1 MYALNYPG
9 GGITSKLCQL
19 NDIRYGCVYRAG
31 GDGPI
36 PGVYP
41 FGSNNTPTISIEIGT
56 QGYLRNVVPNEL
68 DPGHAASSVRAQAI
82 AARTYAYRQILD
94 TPGGILNNSATNF
107 QTYIPYSYDTLSTSY
122 KAVIDQAVSG
132 QVYLSLPGSTDP
144 IAAFFGQDND
154 LWTTGRSQSYL
165 KSIYDPIS
173 RAEGH
178 DVGTSNGGMGQK
190 AAGRWGAGR
199 TGEYPEHGSQWTVRW
214 DTAQQILAHY
224 YTGINFIGLSP
235 DPPDDYRFN
244 ILDVPGLPGTLYMR
258 PGESITDLAVY
269 FQNSGNSDW
278 PVIPVYPGGS
288 CPQAGHRTYLSYHLY
303 NASNSSAVAFA
314 IQKYGLCQANSGAL
328 TRGNYAW
335 ISNVSLKI
343 PHGTPPGT
351 YKLRLDVQIDGR
363 WLSGLQGTNHWPT
376 QDIEVVVD
384 PGGMGG
390 EPEVSINHPPAV
402 FTTEVWRR
410 YGQRFGFSWTPV
422 NGANYFDFRY
432 RSRVFHSAKPW
443 NAIGWKEELDNV
455 QFTSVYDSVNCDRN
469 RREYQFQVR
478 GQLGPDGDE
487 SEWKTT
493 YTKLKV
499 LPFLSISNVTQG
511 YATFFEVD
519 PPSQMHTANLY
530 VTNEGGGT
538 LQWQATHNQPA
549 WINLSP
555 TSGTDDEIVTLT
567 ITKPGG
573 LGTYTGQLTFTVTGS
588 NPAACNDSV
597 PINITA
603 FVLEHVE
610 KGYLPII
617 LKGAVP

>member
-1 MYALNYPG
+1 MP
-9 GGITSKLCQL
+9 Q
-19 NDIRYGCVYRAG
+19 
-31 GDGPI
+31 
-36 PGVYP
+36 
-41 FGSNNTPTISIEIGT
+41 EM
-56 QGYLRNVVPNEL
+56 

-82 AARTYAYRQILD
+82 AARTYAYNQIN
-94 TPGGILNNSATNF
+94 TYGTLNNSTER
-107 QTYIPYSYDTLSTSY
+107 QVYIPYRYHVLSAAGKT
-122 KAVIDQAVSG
+122 VVDQAVAG
-132 QVYLSLPGSTDP
+132 QVYLSLPNITDP

-154 LWTTGRSQSYL
+154 MWTTGRSQSYL

-199 TGEYPEHGSQWTVRW
+199 TGEYPGQGAEWTVRW

-244 ILDVPGLPGTLYMR
+244 ILEVPGLPGTLHMR
-258 PGESITDLAVY
+258 PGESITDLEVY

-343 PHGTPPGT
+343 PNGTPPGN

-390 EPEVSINHPPAV
+390 EPEVNINHPPAV
-402 FTTEVWRR
+402 FTTEVWRK

-432 RSRVFHSAKPW
+432 RSRVFHSATPW
-443 NAIGWKEELDNV
+443 NAIGWTEELNNV
-455 QFTSVYDSVNCDRN
+455 QFTSVYESVYCNTDRH
-469 RREYQFQVR
+469 EYQFQVR

-487 SEWKTT
+487 SSWKTT

-511 YATFFEVD
+511 YATFFELD
-519 PPSQMHTANLY
+519 SPSQTHIANLY

-538 LQWQATHNQPA
+538 LQWQATVSTANGQN
-549 WINLSP
+549 WMTVSP
-555 TSGTDDEIVTLT
+555 TSGTDDRTVVLT

-573 LGTYTGQLTFTVTGS
+573 LGTYTGQLTFTITGS

-597 PINITA
+597 PVNITA

-610 KGYLPII
+610 KEYLPII